1 MANIATYRG
10 TVYKHG
16 MFVLLEE
23 TEDGFVAGKLLC
35 MLVFEGSMLF
45 CVVRKY
51 DCIESLDSGSYYL
64 MLNDS
69 EHAVECIN
77 ANDLLDFYPLNEYK
91 KDNLSQIVLHHAVL
105 SA

>member
-1 MANIATYRG
+1 MDSFNSDIQYAVRNLHFTYNNTIMANIATYRG
-10 TVYKHG
+10 TLHKHG

-23 TEDGFVAGKLLC
+23 TEDGFVTGKLLC

-45 CVVRKY
+45 CVVEKY

-77 ANDLLDFYPLNEYK
+77 ASD
-91 KDNLSQIVLHHAVL
+91 
-105 SA
+105 